1 MNNEYKKVKFGE
13 IGRFERGKSKHRP
26 RDDKKLFG
34 GIYPFIQTGDIKK
47 SGYVV
52 REYSESY
59 SDFGLKQSRL
69 WAKGTLCITIAA
81 NIADSA
87 ILGINA
93 CFPDSVVGF
102 ESNEHSTNLYV
113 HYLLKSL
120 KEKMNQ
126 DAIGSVQKNINLE
139 YLRNFEISL
148 PPLAEQKRIAEI
160 LSSLDDKIELNERMN
175 KNLEEQAQAL
185 FKHWFVDFE
194 FSDDEGKPYKSN
206 GGDLVE
212 SELGLIPRGWRV
224 GTLGEEF
231 DITMGQS
238 PKGESYNEIGDGMV
252 FYQGR
257 TDFKNRFPER
267 RLFTNDPKRMAKK
280 FDVLMSVRA
289 PVGDV
294 NVANEVCCIGRGLAS
309 ISSEYQSY
317 CLYKILSLKSSFDIF
332 NGDGTVFGS
341 ITRSSFEN
349 IKIIVPK
356 SEIILKF
363 ECNIKKI
370 DKMIYNL
377 SQEIQNLKSLRDTL
391 LPRLMSG
398 EV

>member
-1 MNNEYKKVKFGE
+1 MIKLYKLSEIIGIIGGGTPKTTVQEYWNGNIPWLSVKDFNGDKKKVYQTE
-13 IGRFERGKSKHRP
+13 KHITL
-26 RDDKKLFG
+26 KGLKESSTKLL
-34 GIYPFIQTGDIKK
+34 QKGDIII
-47 SGYVV
+47 SA
-52 REYSESY
+52 R
-59 SDFGLKQSRL
+59 
-69 WAKGTLCITIAA
+69 GTVGEV
-81 NIADSA
+81 A
-87 ILGINA
+87 ILGNEMAFNQSCYGIRAKEGLAIN
-93 CFPDSVVGF
+93 D
-102 ESNEHSTNLYV
+102 YI
-113 HYLLKSL
+113 YY
-120 KEKMNQ
+120 
-126 DAIGSVQKNINLE
+126 
-139 YLRNFEISL
+139 YLRNSIQKIKNNTHGSVFDTITRDTFDVLEISL